1 MSPDDSAVFGAAL
14 LSQCFL
20 PVLRGSRRN
29 GENHRQVATIGLE
42 TRKRR
47 TDRRYDIFFITPFV
61 PNLRRPRTNTN
72 FIYIYIYSASGLFAS
87 CIGAEK
93 NKRPLSLSSFAFFL
107 ALSSKFSWKKRGN
120 DATNS
125 FYHVRNSLTY
135 EFLDLL

>member
-72 FIYIYIYSASGLFAS
+72 FIYIYTRPRDYLRAASELKKTRGLFLCPPS
-87 CIGAEK
+87 
-93 NKRPLSLSSFAFFL
+93 PFF
-107 ALSSKFSWKKRGN
+107 SRSR
-120 DATNS
+120 
-125 FYHVRNSLTY
+125 RNSRGRNAETMLRIRFITY
-135 EFLDLL
+135 EIR